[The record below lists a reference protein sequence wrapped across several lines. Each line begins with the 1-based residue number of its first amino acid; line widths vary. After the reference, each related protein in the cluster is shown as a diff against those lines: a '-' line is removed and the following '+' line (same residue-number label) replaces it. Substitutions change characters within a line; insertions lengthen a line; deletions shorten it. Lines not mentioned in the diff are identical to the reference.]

1 MKECEERS
9 AKEMSVMKRAAD
21 AEQTRIVKDEEG
33 RGGRASGLAL
43 AESTNAMRE

>member
-9 AKEMSVMKRAAD
+9 AKEMSVRKRAAD

-33 RGGRASGLAL
+33 RAGVGEGVG
-43 AESTNAMRE
+43 